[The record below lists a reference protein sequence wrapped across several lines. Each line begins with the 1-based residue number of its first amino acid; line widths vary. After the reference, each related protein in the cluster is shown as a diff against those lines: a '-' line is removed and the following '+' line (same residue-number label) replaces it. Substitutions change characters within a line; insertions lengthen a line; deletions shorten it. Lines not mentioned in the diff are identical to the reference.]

1 MELDPRNNDTE
12 YVFCKATKVRP
23 APQFIWT
30 VGGKNEFPKSFDWV
44 FYDFLFAEIDS
55 VPVEISNIPELE
67 NATIL
72 NAVNS
77 SWDGSDFQD
86 QYLDVTSQLE
96 LPIIGWLDT
105 KTLGCRIEIHDTNG
119 INLTPPAAKLSRNV
133 TFTVPGNTE

>member
-1 MELDPRNNDTE
+1 MNIQ
-12 YVFCKATKVRP
+12 VFP
-23 APQFIWT
+23 
-30 VGGKNEFPKSFDWV
+30 
-44 FYDFLFAEIDS
+44 FYNFFSAEIDS

-77 SWDGSDFQD
+77 SWDGSDFDD
-86 QYLDVTSQLE
+86 QYLDVTSQLQ

-119 INLTPPAAKLSRNV
+119 INLTPPATKLSKNV
-133 TFTVPGNTE
+133 TFTVPGITE